1 MKLDSLLSVFKKPPV
16 ESGGSGDATIRVA
29 RRGRDLPDRSDRP
42 QQQSPQPAPDE
53 PVDTV
58 QISVQ
63 ATFVLAA
70 SQYDPRSIS
79 VPEAQRLA
87 DQLLQG
93 GAISRRE
100 RDVISSGPR
109 TIETVGQDP
118 FVNRDLLSG
127 FQEQLAAD
135 VGRSDLRS
143 IDESTRAVSI
153 LGRVA
158 TLREAIA

>member
-1 MKLDSLLSVFKKPPV
+1 MKLDSLLSVFKKTPAEAGPTG
-16 ESGGSGDATIRVA
+16 EATIRVP
-29 RRGRDLPDRSDRP
+29 RRDRGVPDRSDRP
-42 QQQSPQPAPDE
+42 APPPPQPAADD

-70 SQYDPRSIS
+70 SQFDPRSIS
-79 VPEAQRLA
+79 IPDAQRLA

-100 RDVISSGPR
+100 RDVISGGPR
-109 TIETVGQDP
+109 SIETLGQDP
-118 FVNRDLLSG
+118 FANRDLLSG

-135 VGRSDLRS
+135 VGRSDLRR

-153 LGRVA
+153 LGRVSS
-158 TLREAIA
+158 LREAIA

>member
-1 MKLDSLLSVFKKPPV
+1 MKLDSLLSVFKKSPA
-16 ESGGSGDATIRVA
+16 EAGSAGDATIRVA
-29 RRGRDLPDRSDRP
+29 RRDRDVPDRSDRP
-42 QQQSPQPAPDE
+42 LPPPPQPAADE

-79 VPEAQRLA
+79 FPEAQKLA

-93 GAISRRE
+93 GAITRRE
-100 RDVISSGPR
+100 RDVISGGPR
-109 TIETVGQDP
+109 STDTFGQDP
-118 FVNRDLLSG
+118 LLNRDLLSD

-158 TLREAIA
+158 SLREAIA